1 MSRRGPDR
9 RGGELPEPVLL
20 RRAGLPEPPSDL
32 SDEQWLREGVQAV
45 LRLRERNLRRTKAEL
60 RSLTEEAPPSEAD
73 RYGQALEE
81 NARAL
86 LRVQQALYNRC
97 WATSSLWVEELSE
110 GEPR

>member
-1 MSRRGPDR
+1 
-9 RGGELPEPVLL
+9 
-20 RRAGLPEPPSDL
+20 LPEPPSDL

-45 LRLRERNLRRTKAEL
+45 LRLRERNLRRRKAEL
-60 RSLTEEAPPSEAD
+60 RALTEEAPPPEVD

-86 LRVQQALYNRC
+86 LRVQQALHNRC
-97 WATSSLWVEELSE
+97 WALPPSGVETPFFE